1 MSQMK
6 ILVAEDYGPL
16 RLSISEALREAGFVV
31 EHTADGAEAAWM
43 LNEHDFAVAILDIML
58 PKRTG
63 LSLLEEIREKDL
75 DMAVLLITARDAID
89 DRVAGLDMGADD
101 YLVKPFAL
109 EEAMARVRAL
119 IRRRFGKRSNVIRV
133 GELEID
139 TGAKKVSRSGE
150 VIDLTAKE
158 YSLLELLALRTG
170 QVVSRGDVWE
180 QLYDF
185 SFERGNSNVVDVFIS
200 NLRKKVDVKGEPSVI
215 QTRRGQGY
223 ILRDSV

>member
-1 MSQMK
+1 MK

-133 GELEID
+133 GDLEID

>member
-1 MSQMK
+1 MK
-6 ILVAEDYGPL
+6 ILIAEDYGPL
-16 RLSISEALREAGFVV
+16 RLSISEALRESGFVV
-31 EHTADGAEAAWM
+31 EHTADGAEAGWL
-43 LNEHDFAVAILDIML
+43 LNEHDFAVAVLDINL

-63 LSLLEEIREKDL
+63 LSLLQEIREKDL

-89 DRVAGLDMGADD
+89 DRVTGLDMGADD

-119 IRRRFGKRSNVIRV
+119 IRRRFGKRTNLIRI
-133 GELEID
+133 GDLEID
-139 TGAKKVSRSGE
+139 TGGKRVSRCGKE
-150 VIDLTAKE
+150 IELTAKE
-158 YSLLELLALRTG
+158 YSLLELLAMRSG

-200 NLRKKVDVKGEPSVI
+200 NLRKKLDAKGEPSVI

-223 ILRDSV
+223 VLREAR

>member
-1 MSQMK
+1 MK

-31 EHTADGAEAAWM
+31 EHTADGEEAAWM
-43 LNEHDFAVAILDIML
+43 LSEHDFAVAILDIML

-133 GELEID
+133 GNLEID
-139 TGAKKVSRSGE
+139 TGAKRVSRRGKA
-150 VIDLTAKE
+150 IDLTAKE
-158 YSLLELLALRTG
+158 YSLL
-170 QVVSRGDVWE
+170 VSRGDVWE

-223 ILRDSV
+223 VLREAD

>member
-1 MSQMK
+1 MK

-133 GELEID
+133 GDLEID

-223 ILRDSV
+223 ILRESD

>member
-1 MSQMK
+1 MK